1 VNDAVRWWL
10 AEILVEQGKLHEAE
24 PYLASLRVHTMS
36 DKRRGDLYA
45 ELGETEQ
52 AREAYERFLTA
63 WRDSEPEMAPTVAR
77 VRQSLAGMA
86 PLRRE

>member
-1 VNDAVRWWL
+1 
-10 AEILVEQGKLHEAE
+10 
-24 PYLASLRVHTMS
+24 MS

-45 ELGETEQ
+45 ELGETDQ

-63 WRDSEPEMAPTVAR
+63 WRDAEPELAPTVAR
-77 VRQSLAGMA
+77 VRQAVAGMA